1 MFCKSGMKTVSYT
14 HLDLTQLLE
23 ATPEVEDSTTMRP
36 QHRRKRALGEKP
48 DEQDYQQ
55 KM

>member
-1 MFCKSGMKTVSYT
+1 M
-14 HLDLTQLLE
+14 TQLLE
-23 ATPEVEDSTTMRP
+23 ANPKVEDSTTMRP
-36 QHRRKRALGEKP
+36 QRRRKRALGEKP